1 MDWREILGYT
11 GSVLIAVSLMMKDV
25 VRLRY
30 YNMAGA
36 AAFALYGLLISAW
49 PVFLLNAFNAAIN
62 LYHVVAL
69 ARSARRPDA

>member
-1 MDWREILGYT
+1 MDWRELIGYT
-11 GSVLIAVSLMMKDV
+11 GSILIAVSLMMKNV

-36 AAFALYGLLISAW
+36 AAFALYGLLINAW

-62 LYHVVAL
+62 LYHVIAL
-69 ARSARRPDA
+69 ARAKHAPEN